1 MKPQGR
7 RYPKVGR
14 YTVQGGDYL
23 CVPVATERWPI
34 QPLRLAGLA
43 ASVTTV
49 AASRALPEDRKTLKA
64 ATLAS
69 GLVFAGWF
77 GYVWTKAQ
85 VEMGKPPRN

>member
-1 MKPQGR
+1 MRPQGR

-14 YTVQGGDYL
+14 YIVQGGDYL

-43 ASVTTV
+43 SGITTV
-49 AASRALPEDRKTLKA
+49 VASRALPEDRPVLKA

-69 GLVFAGWF
+69 GLTFAGWF
-77 GYVWTKAQ
+77 GWVWYKAQ
-85 VEMGKPPRN
+85 TEMSKDPR